1 MFLNHNEEPN
11 FSINRFESMLKTNDI
26 LFFDSIEFE
35 NIIHHYLDLGKLSLA
50 KKAIRL
56 GLDQH
61 PQSIQLLLF
70 KVEVSIMEN
79 KLGDANQILNKL
91 EQIEPS
97 NEEIYIQKA
106 NIYSKRDD
114 HKTAIQL
121 LKKALKLSKDSS
133 DIHALLAMEYMF
145 EEDFDNAKLH
155 YMACLKDDPEDYA
168 SLHNVIYCFDVL
180 GENKQAI
187 EFLLNYLDKNPY
199 CEVAWHQLG
208 KAYKKEDNLEKALQ
222 AFDYALLADEYFMG
236 AYFEKGKVLE
246 KMNRIQEA
254 IKNYQ
259 ITLEL
264 EDPSAY
270 AYLRIGKCY
279 EKLEILDVALH
290 YLQKATTE
298 DPLLDKAWLAITDFF
313 FRQKNYR
320 KALYFIDKAIEI
332 DQENV
337 RYWKLYAKINQKL
350 NFLEEAEKGYKQS
363 IELGNYELETWVSH
377 ADVLIEIGETASAL
391 SVIKKA
397 AEFYPE
403 TEEVIYRLAALY
415 FVNNKGTLGYKY
427 LVKALE
433 VNKEYLPVVYPLFKT
448 IFDRPSIQEIIKSY
462 Q

>member
-168 SLHNVIYCFDVL
+168 Y
-180 GENKQAI
+180 
-187 EFLLNYLDKNPY
+187 
-199 CEVAWHQLG
+199 
-208 KAYKKEDNLEKALQ
+208 
-222 AFDYALLADEYFMG
+222 
-236 AYFEKGKVLE
+236 
-246 KMNRIQEA
+246 
-254 IKNYQ
+254 
-259 ITLEL
+259 
-264 EDPSAY
+264 
-270 AYLRIGKCY
+270 
-279 EKLEILDVALH
+279 
-290 YLQKATTE
+290 
-298 DPLLDKAWLAITDFF
+298 
-313 FRQKNYR
+313 
-320 KALYFIDKAIEI
+320 
-332 DQENV
+332 
-337 RYWKLYAKINQKL
+337 
-350 NFLEEAEKGYKQS
+350 
-363 IELGNYELETWVSH
+363 
-377 ADVLIEIGETASAL
+377 
-391 SVIKKA
+391 
-397 AEFYPE
+397 
-403 TEEVIYRLAALY
+403 
-415 FVNNKGTLGYKY
+415 
-427 LVKALE
+427 
-433 VNKEYLPVVYPLFKT
+433 
-448 IFDRPSIQEIIKSY
+448 
-462 Q
+462 